1 MLRKGRW
8 KYVRYATYPTQLFD
22 LLGDPE
28 ELEDRAADPACA
40 GVVAEMEALL
50 LARLG
55 RSPAAVDSAGFG
67 LEPVRVETSVVAPL
81 VALAQ
86 EPELVPAAADVL
98 VIEPP
103 AVLQTRHDRVLA
115 KALEDTEALAADDR
129 SLAQVRDR
137 VVHRLADGD
146 ELYASITRVGV
157 SGDRLSL
164 KF

>member
-1 MLRKGRW
+1 
-8 KYVRYATYPTQLFD
+8 
-22 LLGDPE
+22 
-28 ELEDRAADPACA
+28 
-40 GVVAEMEALL
+40 
-50 LARLG
+50 
-55 RSPAAVDSAGFG
+55 
-67 LEPVRVETSVVAPL
+67 
-81 VALAQ
+81 
-86 EPELVPAAADVL
+86 
-98 VIEPP
+98 
-103 AVLQTRHDRVLA
+103 VLA